1 MVNVGQDAG
10 PASKVGQEAPCLI
23 RIGYLPYYHNYRVL
37 GLWRPRWFIHI
48 RYEPDHGNRIRF
60 GLARQRASY
69 LSGA

>member
-1 MVNVGQDAG
+1 
-10 PASKVGQEAPCLI
+10 LI